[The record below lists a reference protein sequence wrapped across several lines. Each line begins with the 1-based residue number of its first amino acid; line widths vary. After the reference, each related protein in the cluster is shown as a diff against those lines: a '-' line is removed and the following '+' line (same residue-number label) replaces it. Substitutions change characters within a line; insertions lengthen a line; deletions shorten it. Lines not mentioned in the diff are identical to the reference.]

1 VRRGDLVGDAVG
13 GGHSA
18 HGDGGLPGFGAVIYF
33 RKNVRM
39 NVDHDY
45 ANTSTRAVLR

>member
-1 VRRGDLVGDAVG
+1 MGRGDLVSDAVG

-18 HGDGGLPGFGAVIYF
+18 HGDGGFPRLGAVVYF
-33 RKNVRM
+33 RKNVRV

-45 ANTSTRAVLR
+45 EMPR